1 MIPAELLELKARF
14 ETWGANRKYVR
25 EPMPDELCP
34 CGNAAAQVR
43 FSRWLSVLP
52 REVSNQQR
60 IRFPAPF
67 DDLLRVLFDVLQAV
81 EFGLGNAECLN
92 ELYPPMWRI

>member
-1 MIPAELLELKARF
+1 MGRAEDLFLRLQSFGESVLDEF
-14 ETWGANRKYVR
+14 ITTRKS
-25 EPMPDELCP
+25 EELCL

-67 DDLLRVLFDVLQAV
+67 DDLLRILFDVLQAV
-81 EFGLGNAECLN
+81 EFGFGNAECLN
-92 ELYPPMWRI
+92 ELYPSMWRI